1 MKFVDHTG
9 NNGFHDRYGR
19 CNGCKGDHKKENGS
33 DYAACCSHGL
43 KDLRQ
48 GDKHQTR
55 AGRHTLCPHKGKYG
69 RNDHQ
74 TGEQRNNGVEN
85 FDLVVGLVEVD
96 VVLDVAAVGDHQVCF
111 FFYVGT
117 IGNHNTHRYTDRKEK
132 LSECVD
138 KDGEKFLQR
147 HSFKIRNEINF
158 HTLQSRTDDTV
169 CIGMGQCQRKNG
181 NSDD

>member
-9 NNGFHDRYGR
+9 NNGLHDRYGR

-55 AGRHTLCPHKGKYG
+55 AGGHTLCSHKGKYS

-74 TGEQRNNGVEN
+74 TGKQRNDGVKN
-85 FDLVVGLVEVD
+85 LNLIDRF
-96 VVLDVAAVGDHQVCF
+96 HQVCF

-117 IGNHNTHRYTDRKEK
+117 VGNHDTHRNADRKEK

-138 KDGEKFLQR
+138 KDGEKFLRR
-147 HSFKIRNEINF
+147 HSFKIWNKINF

-169 CIGMGQCQRKNG
+169 CVGMGQGQRKNR